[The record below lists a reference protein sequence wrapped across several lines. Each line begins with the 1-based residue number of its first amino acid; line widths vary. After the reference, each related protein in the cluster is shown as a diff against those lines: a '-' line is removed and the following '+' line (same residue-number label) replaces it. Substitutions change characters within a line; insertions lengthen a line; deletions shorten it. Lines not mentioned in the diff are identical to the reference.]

1 MLCKFPSHSTLS
13 PISNATPFLNP
24 SLHPSRSVVLN
35 LSNAMA
41 LYYSPSWCGELQH
54 KVIFVG
60 SS

>member
-41 LYYSPSWCGELQH
+41 LYYSPSWCGELQQQSY
-54 KVIFVG
+54 FRW
-60 SS
+60 